1 MLSKNEVKYIQ
12 SLFHKKTLS
21 ASDVFVAEGVKIVE
35 ELLHSNFEI
44 VKIYALAEWIEN
56 HKAKKN
62 QHEVTEDELKKISNL
77 KTPNQVIAIVK
88 KRIYR
93 KPEDLKN
100 TVSLVLDGI
109 QDPGNFGTIIR
120 TADWFGI
127 TNIIAGTDT
136 VDVYNSKVIQSTMG
150 SFIRTNI
157 FYTDLKKFLQQAT
170 VPVYGALLEGKN
182 VTEAEKIKEKLLV
195 IGNESKGI
203 SKNLLPFIQHAIT
216 IPRKGKTES
225 LNAAVATGIILS
237 HLVT

>member
-1 MLSKNEVKYIQ
+1 M
-12 SLFHKKTLS
+12 
-21 ASDVFVAEGVKIVE
+21 FVAEGVKIAE

-44 VKIYALAEWIEN
+44 VRIYALAEWIEN
-56 HKAKKN
+56 HPAKKN
-62 QHEVTEDELKKISNL
+62 AHEISEDELKKISNL

-88 KRIYR
+88 KKIHK
-93 KPEDLKN
+93 KPVDLQN
-100 TVSLVLDGI
+100 AVSLVLDNI

-136 VDVYNSKVIQSTMG
+136 VDVYNSKVIQSTTG

-157 FYTDLKKFLQQAT
+157 FYTDLKKILQQAAM
-170 VPVYGALLEGKN
+170 PVYGALLEGKN
-182 VTEAEKIKEKLLV
+182 VFEVGKINEGLLV

-203 SKNLLPFIQHAIT
+203 SKNLLPFVQHAIT
-216 IPRKGKTES
+216 IPRKGKAES